1 MFHANKLAPI
11 AGGVK
16 KTKKAKGHEWGAFNK
31 LFRACKLPTRE
42 AVSGWYDAN
51 ASQVW
56 TQGNVPSIEEVM
68 AHATQEVTRYAYR
81 KRRAEMKAKKA
92 QQGGKDGSKA
102 AQAAVSHSQP
112 AATAAPAKRRLDG
125 ACAEQQQGP
134 RTKRPCLG
142 PLPPPSAGVPLSRK
156 GPIAPQPPAAPAAAP
171 AILAPAP
178 HPHTYGPGYPCAPPP
193 HMAQAGWGQPLT
205 YPYAGPYAYQQHNA
219 YQPYAYLPYAYLP
232 YASYLPAPFHAA
244 PAPHSAP
251 SAAPSRSG
259 SGAVAGY
266 PEVFAAQPTAYAT
279 NAYAGAA
286 PSLLRPSGPAHSGI
300 GALPAARCSDG
311 GASSLAS
318 GPQPPA
324 LEAAWAADLEAASGD
339 AAVIEVLDFLE
350 SDGEGDSPPRGPA
363 SASARAGR
371 EAARTPAKAPCSRAS
386 APGPTVS
393 SPNVLSPFKEERME
407 AAATHCLVR
416 KLLLGEEGEE
426 EVPCSPAARQALP
439 ELALLVGLIARD
451 DAAGR

>member
-1 MFHANKLAPI
+1 
-11 AGGVK
+11 
-16 KTKKAKGHEWGAFNK
+16 
-31 LFRACKLPTRE
+31 
-42 AVSGWYDAN
+42 
-51 ASQVW
+51 
-56 TQGNVPSIEEVM
+56 M
-68 AHATQEVTRYAYR
+68 AHATHEVTRYAYR
-81 KRRAEMKAKKA
+81 KRRAEIKAKEA

-125 ACAEQQQGP
+125 ACAEQRQGP
-134 RTKRPCLG
+134 CAKRPCLG
-142 PLPPPSAGVPLSRK
+142 PLPPPSAGVPLSRQ
-156 GPIAPQPPAAPAAAP
+156 GPIARQPPAAPAAATAPSGARPSAP
-171 AILAPAP
+171 APAPIAAPCSRSHRLPAPVPAP

-193 HMAQAGWGQPLT
+193 HMAQAGWGQPLA

-219 YQPYAYLPYAYLP
+219 YQPCAYQHHAYQPYAYLP
-232 YASYLPAPFHAA
+232 YAAYLPAPLHAA
-244 PAPHSAP
+244 PAPHSAF

-266 PEVFAAQPTAYAT
+266 PEVFAAQPSASASATAAAF
-279 NAYAGAA
+279 AYAGAA

-324 LEAAWAADLEAASGD
+324 LEAAWVADLEAASGD

-350 SDGEGDSPPRGPA
+350 SDGEGDSPPCGPA
-363 SASARAGR
+363 SASAQAGR

-386 APGPTVS
+386 APGPAVS

-439 ELALLVGLIARD
+439 ELALLVGLIARGD
-451 DAAGR
+451 EAGC